1 MNISTE
7 QTARLAAW
15 LREQPLFG
23 FQSEILS
30 LDPLM
35 GGQSSELFKLVARTS
50 TEAAEAA
57 YVIRFEQR
65 GKQLF
70 LEPDIVREYRVIDAV
85 AKYSDVPVAPMMG
98 VEPSGAVLGAP
109 FLLMRHVEG
118 RSPLGRPSMHMRGL
132 LTELTPD
139 QRRTLAFNG
148 LDAVVGI
155 HAVDWRRSHG
165 FLTGSGMQDA
175 GIDRHLRQLANWY
188 GWAAR
193 GRPFPLTDQ
202 ALDYLLQARGALR
215 DHGDVLLWGDA
226 RPGNILFAA
235 DQSIAAVLDW
245 EGAFIGPPALDVGYW
260 IMMDSFHAEMI
271 GVERSAGWPD
281 ERDVVEHYCRKS
293 GRELHDLDYYMVL
306 GAFFIA
312 TTLIRATDI
321 GVESGRLPP
330 TTRMAHANTATQI
343 IAERLGL
350 AVPPLS
356 PDFVAHRGL
365 PAGFSGRSGPPPFGS
380 G

>member
-1 MNISTE
+1 MNISAE
-7 QTARLAAW
+7 QRARLAAW
-15 LREQPLFG
+15 LRERPMFG
-23 FQSEILS
+23 LKSEILS
-30 LDPLM
+30 LDPLV

-50 TEAAEAA
+50 AAAEAA
-57 YVIRFEQR
+57 TYVIRFEQR

-85 AKYSDVPVAPMMG
+85 ATYSEVPVAPMMG

-118 RSPLGRPSMHMRGL
+118 RSPLGRPSMHMHGL
-132 LTELTPD
+132 LTELSPD

-155 HAVDWRRSHG
+155 HAIDWRQSHG
-165 FLTGSGMQDA
+165 FLTGREMQGP

-202 ALDYLLQARGALR
+202 ALDYLLRARGALR
-215 DHGDVLLWGDA
+215 DDGDVLLWGDA

-260 IMMDSFHAEMI
+260 LMMDSFHAEMI

-281 ERDVVEHYCRKS
+281 ERSVIEHYCRKS
-293 GRELHDLDYYMVL
+293 GRELHDLDYFRVL

-343 IAERLGL
+343 LAERLGL

-356 PDFVAHRGL
+356 PDFASHRGL
-365 PAGFSGRSGPPPFGS
+365 PAGFSGRVGPPSPGS